1 MSEGSLK
8 KAGPIL
14 DLLSSYSNDPVAVSF
29 RLKAFFNQVVRNSG
43 SGFGRVKDMQN
54 NLENIILV
62 LLMQKYQQEKLLLV
76 KKNIFKQKK
85 MVLHLLIEINQ
96 HYILQ

>member
-1 MSEGSLK
+1 MDNNFFPKVLFSYLIKIYLK
-8 KAGPIL
+8 
-14 DLLSSYSNDPVAVSF
+14 
-29 RLKAFFNQVVRNSG
+29 
-43 SGFGRVKDMQN
+43 
-54 NLENIILV
+54 NIILV
-62 LLMQKYQQEKLLLV
+62 LLMHKYKQEKLLLV